1 MEDYDDAPAALVGA
15 SCGLGFPGRPDGG
28 AILLCCSR
36 RDVCIPVTQEKYLKE
51 RIKVGGK
58 AGNLGDAVT
67 VGTDKS
73 KITVQAEGSFSK
85 RYLKYL
91 AKKYLKKNQVL
102 RQLSFRVALF

>member
-1 MEDYDDAPAALVGA
+1 LEDYDDAPAALVGA
-15 SCGLGFPGRPDGG
+15 SCGLGFPVRPDRG

-36 RDVCIPVTQEKYLKE
+36 RDVCISVTQEKYLKE